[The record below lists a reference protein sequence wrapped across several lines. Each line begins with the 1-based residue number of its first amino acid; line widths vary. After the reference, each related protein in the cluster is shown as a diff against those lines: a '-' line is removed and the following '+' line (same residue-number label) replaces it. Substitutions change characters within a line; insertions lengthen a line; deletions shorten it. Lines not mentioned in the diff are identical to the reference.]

1 MLEERKNSGES
12 LGGQRQADWDCK
24 DTFSSS
30 FLPFLG
36 CQVNKHTEN
45 MEAE

>member
-24 DTFSSS
+24 DTFSFIEQLLIIIFFFFSS
-30 FLPFLG
+30 IFKMPS
-36 CQVNKHTEN
+36 
-45 MEAE
+45 